1 MARTKVATLNLRIDP
16 GVKAAVRAAAD
27 LEHRSVA
34 NMVEILIR
42 RHCDEAGIV
51 ISEKRRMSRESQNG

>member
-16 GVKAAVRAAAD
+16 GVKAAVRAAAN

-34 NMVEILIR
+34 NMIEILIR

-51 ISEKRRMSRESQNG
+51 IPEKRRMFQESQNG